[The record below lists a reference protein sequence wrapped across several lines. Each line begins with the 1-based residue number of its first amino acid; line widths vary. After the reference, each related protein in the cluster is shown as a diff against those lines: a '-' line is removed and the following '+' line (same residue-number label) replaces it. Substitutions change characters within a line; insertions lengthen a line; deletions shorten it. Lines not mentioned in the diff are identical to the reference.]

1 MAGDLEGQEDL
12 VAGPVVE
19 ARILEVLRNRG
30 GHGRVSQIAEGVGR
44 DVTSTNALLAAME
57 RRKLVRQSGVWW
69 RITDKGERV
78 PPDSP
83 NGNSSRSSP
92 GRALV
97 KTGIDY
103 AIVLEDLRRRRDELT
118 AAISAIEQLE
128 A

>member
-12 VAGPVVE
+12 VAGPLVE

-69 RITDKGERV
+69 RITDKGERI
-78 PPDSP
+78 PPESP
-83 NGNSSRSSP
+83 NGNSSRTSRGAS
-92 GRALV
+92 V

-103 AIVLEDLRRRRDELT
+103 SLVLEDLRRRRDELN
-118 AAISAIEQLE
+118 AAIAAVEQLE